1 MIRKLAWIS
10 VTGRRLLCVRSRGRE
25 AFYVPGGK
33 PEPGEDDVTALT
45 REIAEELG
53 IALVAET
60 IRPHGIFE
68 APADGKPGSSV
79 RIETFLATGLGVPVP
94 QAEIEEIRLVGA
106 SDPLPV
112 SAATRLIL
120 ARLEADNVI
129 D

>member
-10 VTGRRLLCVRSRGRE
+10 VSERRLLCVRSRGRE
-25 AFYVPGGK
+25 AFYIPGGK

-53 IALVAET
+53 IALVTET
-60 IRPHGIFE
+60 IRPHGVFE

-79 RIETFLATGLGVPVP
+79 RIETFLARGIGVPQP
-94 QAEIEEIRLVGA
+94 KAEIEEIRLIHA
-106 SDPLPV
+106 SESVPV

-120 ARLEADNVI
+120 DRLEADNVI